1 MPNNSGKYPIKI
13 SILMPTYNTPENYL
27 REAIESILNQTY
39 RDYEFIIIN
48 DGSTNNVKDVIFSY
62 KDERILYVEN
72 EQNLGLI
79 KTLNKGIS
87 IAKGKYIARMDSDDI
102 SKPQRLER
110 TLAFMEANPQ
120 VGAVGCH
127 ALATPIK
134 YKYTTPCE
142 NKIITPFLRY
152 IANCMMHPTMLIRK
166 SILEKYNL
174 KYDENYIHCEDYKLW
189 IEMDKHSELA
199 NIPEVLLIHRVYD
212 EAVSVKFAELQQH
225 ISSKILWENITED
238 LEKRNYLLKKVVKKY
253 FEQKKL
259 TLFDL
264 TIIIFT
270 IKRIVKHLKSKMT
283 PDFYSYIENTY
294 KMNFI
299 NFLKLAP
306 ANKMTIALIWATDI
320 METIGY
326 DEDAKITLTKRIMQM
341 SKRTNIEE

>member
-1 MPNNSGKYPIKI
+1 MKKISENYPIKI
-13 SILMPTYNTPENYL
+13 SILMPAYNTPEEYL

-48 DGSTNNVKDVIFSY
+48 DGSTNNVKDVILSY
-62 KDERILYVEN
+62 KDERILYIEN
-72 EQNLGLI
+72 EKNLGLI
-79 KTLNKGIS
+79 KTLNKGIT

-102 SKPQRLER
+102 SKPQRLEK
-110 TLAFMEANPQ
+110 TLAFMEANPN

-142 NKIITPFLRY
+142 NKVITPFLRY

-174 KYDENYIHCEDYKLW
+174 KYDEKYIHCEDYKLW
-189 IEMDKHSELA
+189 IEMDKHSNLA

-212 EAVSVKFAELQQH
+212 EAISVKFAELQQH
-225 ISSKILWENITED
+225 ISSKILWENITEAP
-238 LEKRNYLLKKVVKKY
+238 EKRNFFLKNAVNKY
-253 FEQKKL
+253 FANKKI

-264 TIIIFT
+264 MIVIFA
-270 IKRIVKHLKSKMT
+270 IKRMVKYLKSKMT
-283 PDFYSYIENTY
+283 PDFYSYIDNTY

-306 ANKMTIALIWATDI
+306 ANKLTIAIIWATDI
-320 METIGY
+320 METVGY

-341 SKRTNIEE
+341 SKKKH